1 MTTSLQKSHIS
12 AQAESVKHTVY
23 IFINCFVQSFFTC
36 KQLKIIYI
44 NYSKC
49 GSDPHLRSDV
59 VWCSTEGARS
69 SFSKYVLFTHAKI
82 CDLDVTI
89 DV

>member
-1 MTTSLQKSHIS
+1 M
-12 AQAESVKHTVY
+12 
-23 IFINCFVQSFFTC
+23 
-36 KQLKIIYI
+36 

-69 SFSKYVLFTHAKI
+69 SFSKHILFTHAKI